1 MFVWYRSI
9 HSIFNK
15 VLTQSVTDMGRL
27 LSDLGPI
34 KIWKRFSQNKKIK
47 KIIAKEQNRSSSH
60 LQSAPSPTCHQSH
73 FLALNLESGF
83 YNLLKIWFSFS
94 IWNLVFTTCWNFDF
108 DFQLWIC
115 LFSTFFKF
123 DFDFR
128 FFYAFLKNY
137 FWFSI
142 WNWFLQLV
150 ETFHFH
156 FGIWFLQL
164 VENLIF
170 IFNSE
175 SVFYSL
181 LKISFLM
188 FNLEFWLRFTI
199 NFYCNCWKIDF

>member
-1 MFVWYRSI
+1 MGKCIYGRKKMKIVRERKKCIYGL
-9 HSIFNK
+9 K
-15 VLTQSVTDMGRL
+15 VVKMNYNTQEKRL
-27 LSDLGPI
+27 KGFLQ
-34 KIWKRFSQNKKIK
+34 KKKIK

-83 YNLLKIWFSFS
+83 YNLLKIWF
-94 IWNLVFTTCWNFDF
+94 WVLTLNLFIFN
-108 DFQLWIC
+108 
-115 LFSTFFKF
+115 FFKF